1 MALRN
6 RAFCKCPSLHFFH
19 FVWQLK
25 GAFHFLLGKLSSYI
39 RFNSFRL
46 LSKMKKTPKGHRNFH
61 SGRNFF
67 PIGQTTFEV
76 NCRRVVQKKR
86 STVATYINK
95 IKLLLTIETNAL
107 PQRKRKKYCLSP
119 TKHETPWSPTCPIRT
134 SPSSHHTLR
143 MRSVNATFQR
153 KWLNEFQLSTA
164 DAPNAFI
171 GGQQSSGLP

>member
-1 MALRN
+1 
-6 RAFCKCPSLHFFH
+6 
-19 FVWQLK
+19 
-25 GAFHFLLGKLSSYI
+25 
-39 RFNSFRL
+39 
-46 LSKMKKTPKGHRNFH
+46 MKKTPKGHRNFH

-119 TKHETPWSPTCPIRT
+119 TKHETPMTPHLPHPHISILASHATHAQCQRNFSAKVTERVPIVHGRRSKRLYRWPTI
-134 SPSSHHTLR
+134 
-143 MRSVNATFQR
+143 
-153 KWLNEFQLSTA
+153 KWPAVICSCQNK
-164 DAPNAFI
+164 
-171 GGQQSSGLP
+171 

>member
-1 MALRN
+1 
-6 RAFCKCPSLHFFH
+6 
-19 FVWQLK
+19 
-25 GAFHFLLGKLSSYI
+25 
-39 RFNSFRL
+39 
-46 LSKMKKTPKGHRNFH
+46 MKKTPKGHRNFH

-119 TKHETPWSPTCPIRT
+119 TKHETPMNPPPA
-134 SPSSHHTLR
+134 PSAHLHPRITRYACAVST
-143 MRSVNATFQR
+143 
-153 KWLNEFQLSTA
+153 QLFSES
-164 DAPNAFI
+164 D
-171 GGQQSSGLP
+171 